1 MIVIARSRRRRGNLV
16 FAFTGIGA
24 PVSSCLQSRLLR
36 YARNDNEIAM
46 TQEILTIDVR
56 EPNPNDIDKVVDYLN
71 NGEVI
76 AYPTETIYGLGADV
90 LNRKAVKRIFDL
102 KARDYGLPISIL
114 VADLD
119 MMREYVDHVPDEIIP
134 LLRRFWPGPLTMLF
148 PASSSFPKGL
158 ITNTG
163 KVGIR
168 ISSNPI
174 ASAIVRKFGKPIT
187 TTSANLSD
195 FPASLNVKHIK
206 KYFGEK
212 IPCIVDGGECEP
224 SRGSTVVDVGAETM
238 RIIREGVIPADDVI
252 KCFQNS

>member
-1 MIVIARSRRRRGNLV
+1 
-16 FAFTGIGA
+16 
-24 PVSSCLQSRLLR
+24 
-36 YARNDNEIAM
+36 M

>member
-1 MIVIARSRRRRGNLV
+1 
-16 FAFTGIGA
+16 
-24 PVSSCLQSRLLR
+24 
-36 YARNDNEIAM
+36 M
-46 TQEILTIDVR
+46 TQEILTIDAR
-56 EPNPNDIDKVVDYLN
+56 EPNPGDIEKVVDYLK

-90 LNRKAVKRIFDL
+90 LNKKAVKRIFDL

-148 PASSSFPKGL
+148 PASPSFPKGL

-195 FPASLNVKHIK
+195 FPGSLNVKHIK

-224 SRGSTVVDVGAETM
+224 SRGSTVIDVSAETM
-238 RIIREGVIPADDVI
+238 RIIREGVVPADEVI